1 MSKIIYEV
9 VFIDTDRQPDRVL
22 FETLHAAKAY
32 LLYCW
37 LEENLDAPSSLITE
51 VSREA
56 VNLEMISGY
65 GHIDERVL
73 RCY

>member
-9 VFIDTDRQPDRVL
+9 TFIDTDRLSDRVL
-22 FETLHAAKAY
+22 FETLLAAKDY
-32 LLYCW
+32 LLHCW
-37 LEENLDAPSSLITE
+37 LEENLDAPSVLTNEITRE
-51 VSREA
+51 V
-56 VNLEMISGY
+56 NNYEMISGY

>member
-9 VFIDTDRQPDRVL
+9 IFIDTDRLSDRVL
-22 FETLHAAKAY
+22 FETLHAAKDY
-32 LLYCW
+32 LLRCW
-37 LEENLDAPSSLITE
+37 LEEHLDAPSVLTAE
-51 VSREA
+51 VTREA
-56 VNLEMISGY
+56 NSCEMISGY